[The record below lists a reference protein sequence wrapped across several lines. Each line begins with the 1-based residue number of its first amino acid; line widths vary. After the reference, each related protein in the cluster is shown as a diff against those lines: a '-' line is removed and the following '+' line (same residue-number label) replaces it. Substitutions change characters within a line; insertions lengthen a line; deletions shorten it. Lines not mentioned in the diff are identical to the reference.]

1 MDAPRKAPKHK
12 ANFFDAAKEQDN
24 KPSRRKRLAMEEA
37 EAEERIKAGGSLARP
52 NPRAEG
58 KAREA
63 AKQLNTMAKKAAR
76 SGARNAAANAFAAA
90 KTLINAAG
98 GRCDADAM
106 ALAKRGR
113 DKAKDVKLRALAA
126 LKARPATHKMLS
138 PSGAA
143 KGGAGAKT
151 FQLFRTVAHSNDET
165 GFSLFVTS
173 KPIISLK
180 EVDGHEDAEEEL
192 QTLEEE
198 EEDADEEDAEEED
211 EDSDEEED
219 EDSDEEDAEDEDLEE

>member
-1 MDAPRKAPKHK
+1 VDAPRKAPKHK

-37 EAEERIKAGGSLARP
+37 EAEERIRTGGSLARP

-98 GRCDADAM
+98 GGCNADAM

-113 DKAKDVKLRALAA
+113 DKAKDVKLRALVA
-126 LKARPATHKMLS
+126 LKARPATHKMRS
-138 PSGAA
+138 PSGGG

-180 EVDGHEDAEEEL
+180 EVEGHEDAEEEL

-198 EEDADEEDAEEED
+198 DEHADEEDAEE